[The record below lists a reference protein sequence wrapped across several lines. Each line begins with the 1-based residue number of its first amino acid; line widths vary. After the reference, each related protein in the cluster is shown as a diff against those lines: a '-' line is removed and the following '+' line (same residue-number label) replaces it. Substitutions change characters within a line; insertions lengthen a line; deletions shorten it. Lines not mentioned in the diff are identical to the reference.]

1 MTGPSRPGQDMALDT
16 RKAIADMDPL
26 DMAYGGHV
34 TRIERA
40 AHLAQLAD
48 QRLGHLGTQGM
59 SETVPGAG
67 RLVIGL
73 PPEGAQRLVADQI
86 GDKPV
91 QAMIDLDVTARIE
104 AHAQHQRRIEKFVAQ
119 APMVVGNGTRRH
131 RSDQRREFQPHGI
144 DLPDCF
150 RVQGDDYAAN
160 AVAGFDQPKMT
171 YPADRIAHGRATYIE
186 LPGKLGL
193 LEL

>member
-86 GDKPV
+86 GRASCRERV
-91 QAMIDLDVTARIE
+91 CQYVYITV
-104 AHAQHQRRIEKFVAQ
+104 VA
-119 APMVVGNGTRRH
+119 P
-131 RSDQRREFQPHGI
+131 P
-144 DLPDCF
+144 LPK
-150 RVQGDDYAAN
+150 Q
-160 AVAGFDQPKMT
+160 
-171 YPADRIAHGRATYIE
+171 
-186 LPGKLGL
+186 
-193 LEL
+193 